1 MIKGQEDVQR
11 PKLNRGMEFVLR
23 NSNHKRQEDNFFFSI
38 VKKVSLFSREINLK
52 IELKINKKIPE
63 NSRYD

>member
-1 MIKGQEDVQR
+1 MTKGPVDVQS
-11 PKLNRGMEFVLR
+11 PKLNRGMEYILR
-23 NSNHKRQEDNFFFSI
+23 KRQEDNFLFSI

-63 NSRYD
+63 KHPL

>member
-1 MIKGQEDVQR
+1 MTKGPVDAQS
-11 PKLNRGMEFVLR
+11 PKLNRGMEYILR
-23 NSNHKRQEDNFFFSI
+23 KRQEDNFLFSI

-63 NSRYD
+63 KHPL